1 MVQPQDLALADFAAI
16 TPAIISAACARAM
29 EECDAAVD
37 AIVGTPADERTFANT
52 LLALEEATEHV
63 AHASG
68 VYAFMGYVSDDADV
82 RDAAHEWDEALE
94 KYGIGLEFREDLYAA
109 VREFAETPSARVL
122 TGEDA
127 RLLERKLRDYR
138 RNGFELPAEERAHVR
153 AMFDE
158 LASLDVQFRKAID
171 EWDDGIEARRE
182 ELAGLPDA
190 FIDSL
195 RTIEG
200 EDGEKRYR
208 VSLDYPEIQPF
219 MANAES
225 GQLRKVLYVKDQC
238 KGGEGN
244 VARLEA
250 AIRLRNDIATTL
262 GYNSW
267 AAYQVE
273 TRMAKTRETVDA
285 FLLDLRDKVAAK
297 AALDLEA
304 LKAAAISH
312 GEPGGVN
319 IWDMRFFHNQ
329 LMKMRYAVDDF
340 EVAQYFPLA
349 RCIEGLFAVTEELLG
364 VRYEPIADA
373 PRWHDDVQV
382 FDLYDRDG
390 TEPLARFHMDL
401 FPRPN
406 KYGHA
411 AAFTLRRGRRL
422 ADGTYQ
428 KPVSAIVA
436 NFTKPTPTQPSLLRH
451 SEVVTFFHE
460 FGHILH
466 QTLTTAERARF
477 SGTATERDFVEAP
490 SQMLEHWCWEPSVLN
505 RFARHHETGE
515 PLPPSLLE
523 SMVAAKNLSSGL
535 FTQRQLFF
543 ASLDFAYH
551 SPGFSGDTTAELQR
565 LHGITSFP
573 YTPGTHF
580 QSGFGHL
587 FGYDAGYYGYL
598 WSHVFGDDMFT
609 RFEAAGPLDASTG
622 ADYRAKVLERGGAVD
637 GGDMVREFL
646 GREPNNEAFLR
657 GLGLKS

>member
-1 MVQPQDLALADFAAI
+1 MAHPQDLALADFAAV
-16 TPAIISAACARAM
+16 TPASIAQACERAI
-29 EECDAAVD
+29 EECDAGVD
-37 AIVGTPADERTFANT
+37 AIVAIPASERTFANT
-52 LLALEEATEHV
+52 LLALEAATDAV
-63 AHASG
+63 AQASG
-68 VYAFMGYVSDDADV
+68 VYAFMGYVSADSEV
-82 RDAAHEWDEALE
+82 REAAHEWDETLE

-109 VREFAETPSARVL
+109 IRQFAETPEAQAL
-122 TGEDA
+122 AGEDA

-138 RNGFELPAEERAHVR
+138 RNGFELAPEERGRVR

-158 LASLDVQFRKAID
+158 LTSLDVQFRKAID
-171 EWDDGIEARRE
+171 EWDDGIEVRRDD
-182 ELAGLPDA
+182 LTGLPDA

-195 RTIEG
+195 RTVEG

-208 VSLDYPEIQPF
+208 VTLDYPEIQPF

-225 GQLRKVLYVKDQC
+225 QELRKALYVKDQC
-238 KGGEGN
+238 KGGQEN

-250 AIRLRNDIATTL
+250 AIRLRNQIATIL
-262 GYNSW
+262 GYDSW

-273 TRMAKTRETVDA
+273 TRMAKTRETVDS
-285 FLLDLRDKVAAK
+285 FLADLRDKAAAK
-297 AALDLEA
+297 ARTDLDALEA
-304 LKAAAISH
+304 AALERT
-312 GEPGGVN
+312 GQPGVN
-319 IWDMRFFHNQ
+319 IWDMRFFQNQ
-329 LMKMRYAVDDF
+329 LMKTMYAVDDF
-340 EVAQYFPLA
+340 EVAQYFPLQA
-349 RCIEGLFAVTEELLG
+349 CIAGLFQVTGELLG
-364 VRYEPIADA
+364 IRYESIPNA
-373 PRWHDDVQV
+373 PRWHEDVQV

-411 AAFTLRRGRRL
+411 AAFTLRRGRTL
-422 ADGTYQ
+422 EDGTYQ

-466 QTLTTAERARF
+466 QTLTTARRARF

-490 SQMLEHWCWEPSVLN
+490 SQMLEHWCWDPSVLN

-515 PLPPSLLE
+515 PLPPALLE
-523 SMVAAKNLSSGL
+523 AMVAAKNLSSGL

-551 SPGFSGDTTAELQR
+551 SPGFSGDTTAEVER

-609 RFEAAGPLDASTG
+609 RFEAAGLLDPATG
-622 ADYRAKVLERGGAVD
+622 KDYRATILERGGAVD
-637 GGDMVREFL
+637 GSEMVRAFL

-657 GLGLKS
+657 GLGL